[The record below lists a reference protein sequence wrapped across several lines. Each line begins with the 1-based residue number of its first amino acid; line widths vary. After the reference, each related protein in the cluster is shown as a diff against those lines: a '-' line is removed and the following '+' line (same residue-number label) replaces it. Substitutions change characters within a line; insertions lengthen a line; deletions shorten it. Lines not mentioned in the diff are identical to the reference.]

1 MGSAK
6 EQISTIKMKLTII
19 VALCLVAGAIAK
31 PTKKDDDKP
40 PKPVMDLIGF
50 CMKMVEEVEAETED
64 KRDFEA
70 VFEQLFPQCLALVEA
85 VKAEMEEA
93 DGDSARSIGGSRK
106 GSRKGSGMNSTPGY
120 DMSPEEPDSM
130 RSYDITPTGEPE
142 SMRSMGGSRKGGR
155 KGSQN
160 GSRNGS
166 RKGSQKGS
174 RKGSSMDVNSTPGY
188 DMSTGEPESLRS
200 MGSGSKDFAIEDA
213 AKEFLEICK
222 GLAEMAEKMV
232 EEREVL
238 SEDEF
243 MAIMMG
249 VQSACDAAKAEAESM
264 RPTGQSDK
272 RRG

>member
-6 EQISTIKMKLTII
+6 EPISTIKMKLTII

-31 PTKKDDDKP
+31 PAKKDDDKP

-106 GSRKGSGMNSTPGY
+106 GSGMNSTPGY

-155 KGSQN
+155 KGSQK

-174 RKGSSMDVNSTPGY
+174 RKGSSMDLNSTPGY

-222 GLAEMAEKMV
+222 GLAEMAEKMA
-232 EEREVL
+232 
-238 SEDEF
+238 EDEF

-264 RPTGQSDK
+264 RPTGQPD
-272 RRG
+272 

>member
-1 MGSAK
+1 MGAK

-40 PKPVMDLIGF
+40 PKPIMDLIGF

-93 DGDSARSIGGSRK
+93 DGDSARS
-106 GSRKGSGMNSTPGY
+106 
-120 DMSPEEPDSM
+120 
-130 RSYDITPTGEPE
+130 
-142 SMRSMGGSRKGGR
+142 MG
-155 KGSQN
+155 
-160 GSRNGS
+160 
-166 RKGSQKGS
+166 GSQKGS
-174 RKGSSMDVNSTPGY
+174 RKGSSMDLNSTPGY

-264 RPTGQSDK
+264 RPTGQPDK